1 MGIEWLLSGLFIL
14 FVLGLLVGVVSSLVI
29 ILGGIAK
36 DTPSQQRFLTA
47 SLLTGLV
54 KLER

>member
-14 FVLGLLVGVVSSLVI
+14 FIPGLVVGVISGLVI
-29 ILGGIAK
+29 ILGDIAK
-36 DTPSQQRFLTA
+36 ETPAQQRFLTA